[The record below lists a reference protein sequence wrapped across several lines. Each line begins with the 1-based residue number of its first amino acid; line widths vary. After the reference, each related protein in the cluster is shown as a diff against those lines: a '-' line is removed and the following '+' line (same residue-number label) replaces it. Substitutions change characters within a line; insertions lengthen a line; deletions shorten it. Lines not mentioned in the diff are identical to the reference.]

1 MRDLR
6 LLGLTLAAMAVLPGL
21 AAATHFDEVIVVGD
35 CEGWS
40 AEVNVTWRTGIYTG
54 DLNYS
59 IRLVDQ
65 NANILEQIDW
75 AGVIDREV
83 SDPRQMST
91 TSLAPG
97 AAPTADRSSP
107 WWACSISWR
116 RTLVESMTTPPT
128 SRRRSSAPWQPRTR
142 PGARSRRF
150 TADRCRR
157 GIGDA
162 RNETRTDGGESP
174 SVLFG

>member
-1 MRDLR
+1 MRDAKLV
-6 LLGLTLAAMAVLPGL
+6 GLTLAAMALLPGL

-83 SDPRQMST
+83 SDPRQMVYNFSGTWSGTYSGPQFTVVGMFHLVAPYPGGVDDDTANVT
-91 TSLAPG
+91 TTFECTV
-97 AAPTADRSSP
+97 AAENATWSS
-107 WWACSISWR
+107 IK
-116 RTLVESMTTPPT
+116 TLY
-128 SRRRSSAPWQPRTR
+128 R
-142 PGARSRRF
+142 
-150 TADRCRR
+150 
-157 GIGDA
+157 
-162 RNETRTDGGESP
+162 
-174 SVLFG
+174 